1 MTGLG
6 ERLKEAR
13 NKKGYTLDDLQEI
26 TKIQKRYLS
35 GIENEEYTGMPG
47 SFYIRAFIKQYAEA
61 VDLDADEMLALYK
74 GSSGQQ
80 EELEE
85 EEQQQQQ
92 QMTSSTLSRSRTRS
106 TRQFN
111 EVMPKIIVA
120 LFIIV
125 ILLVLTFLWRHKAST
140 KSDLEINAD
149 NPVQVEDQSKPKQE
163 DQGKGDDEKDN
174 ETTGD
179 DDSSDTDDATDENES
194 KNDDEE
200 DEKEADETEGAQ
212 ALEYQSSSGED
223 ARYKLSNSDTFKLEI
238 RTSGPSWIG
247 VMDEN
252 QNELS
257 PEARTMDAGEKLEL
271 DVSDVEKVRI
281 RVGRTGETEI
291 YVNGELL
298 EYESDT
304 ITQNIHIEYE
314 QE

>member
-13 NKKGYTLDDLQEI
+13 NRKGFTLDDLQEI
-26 TKIQKRYLS
+26 TKIQKRYLA
-35 GIENEEYTGMPG
+35 GIENEEYDGMPG

-61 VDLDADEMLALYK
+61 VDLDADEMLDLYR
-74 GSSGQQ
+74 GSSGKQ
-80 EELEE
+80 EELKE
-85 EEQQQQQ
+85 EEQQ
-92 QMTSSTLSRSRTRS
+92 MATPTLSRSRTRS
-106 TRQFN
+106 TSQFN

-125 ILLVLTFLWRHKAST
+125 ILLVLTFLWRHKAT
-140 KSDLEINAD
+140 NKSELEINTD
-149 NPVQVEDQSKPKQE
+149 NPVQVEDQSKAKQE
-163 DQGKGDDEKDN
+163 DQGKKDN
-174 ETTGD
+174 EAD
-179 DDSSDTDDATDENES
+179 DKTAGSDNSSDEDNKADKEEAVE
-194 KNDDEE
+194 DDEV
-200 DEKEADETEGAQ
+200 DEENQETQTVEH
-212 ALEYQSSSGED
+212 LSVSGENST
-223 ARYKLSNSDTFKLEI
+223 YKLTNSDTFKLEI
-238 RTSGPSWIG
+238 RTKGPSWIG

-257 PEARTMDAGEKLEL
+257 PEARTMEAGEKLEL

-298 EYESDT
+298 DYASDA

-314 QE
+314 KE

>member
-74 GSSGQQ
+74 GSSGKQ

-85 EEQQQQQ
+85 EEQQQ

-140 KSDLEINAD
+140 KSDLEINTD

-163 DQGKGDDEKDN
+163 DQGKGDDEKD
-174 ETTGD
+174 EEATGD
-179 DDSSDTDDATDENES
+179 DDSSDTDDATDEDEN
-194 KNDDEE
+194 NADDDEQ
-200 DEKEADETEGAQ
+200 DETQ
-212 ALEYQSSSGED
+212 SLEYLSSSGED
-223 ARYKLSNSDTFKLEI
+223 ATYKLSNSDTFKLEI
-238 RTSGPSWIG
+238 RTNGPSWIG